1 MSGGRPIYLDYNAT
15 TPIDPAVA
23 AAMQPFLTEGWGNPS
38 STHWYGVQAKQ
49 AVEQARSRVADLLG
63 CRPDEVVFTS
73 GGSESNNWAIKG
85 SAYAL
90 RDKGNHIITSAIEH
104 PAVVEVCRYLESVGF
119 QVTWLPVSEHG
130 RVSVESV
137 RDAIIP
143 GTILITIMHANNE
156 VGTIQPIDE
165 IAELAKE
172 NGIRFHTDA
181 AQSVGKIPVR
191 VEQLGVDLLSL
202 AGHKLYAP
210 KGIGALYVRSGTDL
224 ARLIHGADHE
234 RGMRA
239 GTENVL
245 EMVGL
250 GKACELAGERLGA
263 DMEHARRMR
272 DRLWSGLSEN
282 LPEVR
287 LNGHPEHRL
296 PNTLSVGF
304 RGVEAN
310 ILLSELTGVAAS
322 AGAACHTDRV
332 DLSAVLEAMHVPMD
346 YAMGTVRFST
356 GRFTRPDEIDQAVE
370 QITDVVNRLQVS
382 GPRTDVGKEAEH
394 VRLTRFTRGMGCA
407 CKIRPQL
414 LETILKDIPLPVD
427 PDILVGANVS
437 DDAAVVRISAD
448 TAIVATVDFF
458 TPVVD
463 DPATFGAVAAANAL
477 SDIYAMGAQPLF
489 ALNIVGFP
497 VDRLPIHVLKDMLN
511 GGRRKLE
518 EAGIPILGGH
528 SVDDVEPKYG
538 MVVIGSVH
546 PDKVI
551 TNSGARPGDVLL
563 LTKPLGTGVLATAL
577 KRDLLS
583 GSDALE
589 AADVMATLNRS
600 AADVMR
606 RFHIH
611 ACTDITGF
619 GLLGHLHEMTS
630 ASGVTAEVNASTVP
644 ILPKA
649 KELAMQGI
657 VPGGTENNLAHL
669 GDSVIWEKGLARTDQ
684 LLLTDAQ
691 TSGGLLIAC
700 SGERVEELV
709 AAMDKADVHAV
720 VIGKITGTGPGTI
733 RVTGE

>member
-1 MSGGRPIYLDYNAT
+1 MTGGRPIYLDYNAT

-38 STHWYGVQAKQ
+38 STHWYGVRAKQ
-49 AVEQARSRVADLLG
+49 AVEEARTRVADLLG

-85 SAYAL
+85 SAYVL

-104 PAVVEVCRYLESVGF
+104 PAVTEVCRQLEREGF
-119 QVTWLPVSEHG
+119 QVTWLPVSNHG
-130 RVSVESV
+130 RVSVEAV
-137 RDAIIP
+137 RDAIMP

-156 VGTIQPIDE
+156 VGTTQPVDE
-165 IAELAKE
+165 IAVLAKE
-172 NGIRFHTDA
+172 HGIRLHTDA

-191 VEQLGVDLLSL
+191 VDQLGVDLLSL

-245 EMVGL
+245 EAVGL

-263 DMEHARRMR
+263 DMQHVRRMR
-272 DRLWSGLSEN
+272 DRLWKGLCEA
-282 LPEVR
+282 LPDIR

-296 PNTLSVGF
+296 PNTLSVSF
-304 RGVEAN
+304 RHVEAN

-332 DLSAVLEAMHVPMD
+332 DVSAVLEAMDVPLE

-356 GRFTRPDEIDQAVE
+356 GRYTRPEDVDNAVE
-370 QITDVVNRLQVS
+370 QIVGVVNRLQVA
-382 GPRTDVGKEAEH
+382 GPAPVAEKGEEI
-394 VRLTRFTRGMGCA
+394 RLTRFTRGMGCA

-414 LETILKDIPLPVD
+414 LESILKDIPLPVD

-437 DDAAVVRISAD
+437 DDAAVIRISAD

-477 SDIYAMGAQPLF
+477 SDVYAMGAQPLF

-497 VDRLPIHVLKDMLN
+497 VDRLPIDVLKDILN

-528 SVDDVEPKYG
+528 SVEDVEPKYG
-538 MVVIGSVH
+538 MVVIGTVH

-551 TNSGARPGDVLL
+551 TNSGARPGDVLV

-583 GSDALE
+583 GSDALA

-606 RFHIH
+606 RFQVH

-630 ASGVTAEVNASTVP
+630 ASNVTAEVNAPQVP

-649 KELAMQGI
+649 RELAMQGI
-657 VPGGTENNLAHL
+657 VPGGTENNLSHL
-669 GDSVIWEKGLARTDQ
+669 GDRVIWDKGLARTDQ

-700 SGERVEELV
+700 SGECVADLV
-709 AAMDKADVHAV
+709 ATMEKADVHAV
-720 VIGKITGTGPGTI
+720 IIGKITGTGPGTI